1 MLPQPYAERL
11 MATQVGNEARPILVE
26 NAARTKAIDKI
37 VSECRAQYPHLFRTA
52 DDLAV
57 QAKEWARVRLA
68 K

>member
-11 MATQVGNEARPILVE
+11 MATQQLGQKQNCPIR
-26 NAARTKAIDKI
+26 AAKIDAI
-37 VSECRAQYPHLFRTA
+37 VAECRAQYPHLFRTA
-52 DDLAV
+52 DDLAA